1 MAQPNP
7 LQPIHTGGPGW
18 EIAFAGEDPCV
29 RPVRFG
35 AVRLS
40 LRENAQMANIYVR
53 PYEPISHH
61 SQSEQGR
68 FANCGATPRRSSPQ
82 QIKTTATLPSSNG
95 LETQF
100 PAFAVIAFPG
110 DAPESLARKGRWCDM
125 PAGERASESTTAVSV
140 CDPSWRPHQRSGK
153 KRMPEFRE
161 AQKRISL
168 RRLREG
174 GVARHRREGFLM
186 KPVVELRANASNSPS
201 SSAANARSS
210 LAFDLKNTINI
221 DKFLKT
227 IDQIIIP
234 YSILFQLL
242 TRLS

>member
-1 MAQPNP
+1 MRAGFIRASFVTQPKSFLKNQEIRP
-7 LQPIHTGGPGW
+7 SPIPANAPVLVAFDPPHAVGFDTGMT
-18 EIAFAGEDPCV
+18 AH
-29 RPVRFG
+29 R
-35 AVRLS
+35 
-40 LRENAQMANIYVR
+40 N
-53 PYEPISHH
+53 H
-61 SQSEQGR
+61 SQSR
-68 FANCGATPRRSSPQ
+68 
-82 QIKTTATLPSSNG
+82 I
-95 LETQF
+95 F
-100 PAFAVIAFPG
+100 PAFAVIAFPR